1 MRPASLLVL
10 SLVGVIGVAPLAL
23 ADGWKGPLSQ
33 YLNSNSNSSTAGVNR
48 SQADQ
53 INNNGNHFGQ
63 QNGQNGNAQNGN
75 NGNHYGQS
83 SQNTNHTANTNG
95 NTKSVPGPDSL
106 VLLGAGLSGLVI
118 WRKMSA
124 KA

>member
-1 MRPASLLVL
+1 MKITGLAAL
-10 SLVGVIGVAPLAL
+10 SLVGVLCVAPSAN

-33 YLNSNSNSSTAGVNR
+33 HLNSNTNSSTAGVNR
-48 SQADQ
+48 SQANQ

-63 QNGQNGNAQNGN
+63 QNAQNGNTPNGN

-83 SQNTNHTANTNG
+83 IQNTNYTANTNG
-95 NTKSVPGPDSL
+95 KSVPGPDSL
-106 VLLGAGLSGLVI
+106 VLFGAGLSGLVI
-118 WRKMSA
+118 WRKMFA